1 MQHTHLFMPLALIS
15 AMAAVQQVYA
25 ADEFIVRDIKIDG
38 LVRLTPTNVYGMLPV
53 NAGDR
58 VNDTTIAN
66 AIRALYA
73 TGLFDDIKAS
83 QEADVLIFT
92 VVERPLISKVEFKG
106 NKLIPKEALE
116 EGLKK
121 MGIAE
126 GEVLKKSALQTIETE
141 LEQQYMQQGRYDADV
156 KVITTAKPNNRVDL
170 TVDFV
175 EGKAAKVVDI
185 NIIGNTVFQESEI
198 KQAFAV
204 KESGWSSI
212 VTRNDRYAREKMAA
226 SLEALRALYLNKGYI
241 NFNITNS
248 NLNLSEDKKN
258 IFVEVAVEEGEQFK
272 FGETKFLGDALYKP
286 EELKAL
292 KIYKDGETYSQ
303 EKVNAVKQLLLR
315 KYGNAGYYYA
325 EVNMVPEINKETK
338 LVDLNYY
345 INPGQQVTVR
355 RINFMGNTK
364 TADEVLRREMRQ
376 MEGALASNE
385 KIDLSKVRL
394 ERTGFFKTVDI
405 KPARIPNVSDQV
417 DLNINVEEQHS
428 GTSTLAVGF
437 SQSGGVTFQAGLSQT
452 NFLGTGNSV
461 AIDLSRSETQD
472 YYNLSVTDPYF
483 TIDGVRRGYN
493 MYYRKT
499 KLDDNYNVNN
509 YVTDSLGG
517 GITFGYPIDEN
528 QSISAGLN
536 IDQTDVTTGPYV
548 STYVRDY
555 LLANG
560 GKAKGQGKYC
570 STDKLM
576 SQREI
581 EKARDGVNY
590 VEPNPIP
597 AGYDDAL
604 CVNTANANA
613 DVGFTPFDNQF
624 GGDFLTYN
632 LNLGWSFNTLNRP
645 VFPTNG
651 MSHRVNAEIALPGS
665 DVEYQKLTYD
675 AQAFLPLPYD
685 FVLRGYGKLGYGND
699 LPFYKNFYAGG
710 FGSVRGYDNSTL
722 GPKYPAVTNN
732 ESRNIDYNPEEVGG
746 NALIQFGA
754 ELALPLP
761 FKGDWT
767 RQVRP
772 VLFAEGAQVFDT
784 QCSIPSGKLY
794 LAGTPTDPGV
804 DAKKYCEDNF
814 GFDAENM
821 RYSVGV
827 GFTWITM
834 IGPLSLSYAYP
845 LNDKPGDQTKNIQFE
860 IGRTF

>member
-1 MQHTHLFMPLALIS
+1 MQHTHLFMPLALVS

-25 ADEFIVRDIKIDG
+25 ADEFIVRDIQIDG
-38 LVRLTPTNVYGMLPV
+38 LVRLTPANVYGMIPV
-53 NAGDR
+53 NSGDR
-58 VNDTTIAN
+58 VNDATIAN
-66 AIRALYA
+66 AIRSLYA
-73 TGLFDDIKAS
+73 TGLFDDIKAA
-83 QEADVLIFT
+83 QQGDTLVFQ
-92 VVERPLISKVEFKG
+92 VVERPIISKVEFKG

-121 MGIAE
+121 MGVAE
-126 GEVLKKSALQTIETE
+126 GEVLKKSALQTLESE

-156 KVITTAKPNNRVDL
+156 KVITTARPNNRVDL
-170 TVDFV
+170 TIEFI
-175 EGKAAKVVDI
+175 EGKAAKVFDI
-185 NIIGNTVFQESEI
+185 NIIGNTVFKDSEI

-204 KESGWSSI
+204 KESGWASVIS
-212 VTRNDRYAREKMAA
+212 RNDRYAREKMAA
-226 SLEALRALYLNKGYI
+226 SLEALRALYLNRGYI
-241 NFNITNS
+241 NFNINNS
-248 NLNLSEDKKN
+248 NLNLSEDKQH
-258 IFVEVAVEEGEQFK
+258 IFIEVSIDEGEQFK
-272 FGETKFLGDALYKP
+272 FGQTKFLGDALYAP

-292 KIYKDGETYSQ
+292 QIYKDGETYSQ

-325 EVNMVPEINKETK
+325 EVNVVPQINEETK
-338 LVDLNYY
+338 QVDLNYY

-355 RINFMGNTK
+355 RINFSGNTK

-405 KPARIPNVSDQV
+405 KPVRVPNVPDQV
-417 DLNINVEEQHS
+417 DLNVAVEEQHS

-452 NFLGTGNSV
+452 NFLGTGNAVS
-461 AIDLSRSETQD
+461 IDLSRSETQD

-499 KLDDNYNVNN
+499 KLDDDYNVNN
-509 YVTDSLGG
+509 YVTDSFGG
-517 GITFGYPIDEN
+517 GINFGYPIDEN

-536 IDQTDVTTGPYV
+536 IDQTEVTTGPYV

-555 LLANG
+555 LLAKG
-560 GKAKGQGKYC
+560 GKATGR
-570 STDKLM
+570 TDTFCPEG
-576 SQREI
+576 SWDEENRE
-581 EKARDGVNY
+581 
-590 VEPNPIP
+590 
-597 AGYDDAL
+597 
-604 CVNTANANA
+604 CTAPQEFFNE
-613 DVGFTPFDNQF
+613 FK
-624 GGDFLTYN
+624 GDFLTYN
-632 LNLGWSFNTLNRP
+632 LNLGWSYNTLNRP
-645 VFPTNG
+645 IFPTTG

-665 DVEYQKLTYD
+665 DVEYQKVTYD
-675 AQAFLPLPYD
+675 AQAYYPLGKD
-685 FVLRGYGKLGYGND
+685 FVLRGYGKVGYGND

-710 FGSVRGYDNSTL
+710 YGSVRGYDNSTL
-722 GPKYPAVTNN
+722 GPKYDGVYFDETNQRDP
-732 ESRNIDYNPEEVGG
+732 SPEEVGG
-746 NALIQFGA
+746 NALVQFGT
-754 ELALPLP
+754 ELALPVP
-761 FKGDWT
+761 FKGDWA

-784 QCSIPSGKLY
+784 QCDVPN
-794 LAGTPTDPGV
+794 TV
-804 DAKKYCEDNF
+804 EERQYCKDNY
-814 GFDAENM
+814 GFDFGNM

-845 LNDKPGDQTKNIQFE
+845 LNEKPGDETKNIQFE

>member
-15 AMAAVQQVYA
+15 AMATVQQVYA
-25 ADEFIVRDIKIDG
+25 AEDYIVRDIKVDG
-38 LVRLTPTNVYGMLPV
+38 LVRLTPANVYGMIPL
-53 NAGDR
+53 NSGDR
-58 VNDTTIAN
+58 VSDAALAN
-66 AIRALYA
+66 AIRSLYA
-73 TGLFDDIKAS
+73 TGLFDDIKTEK
-83 QEADVLIFT
+83 QGDTLVFK

-121 MGIAE
+121 MGITE
-126 GEVLKKSALQTIETE
+126 GEVLKKSALQTVESE

-156 KVITTAKPNNRVDL
+156 KVVTTAKPNNRVDL
-170 TVDFV
+170 TIEFV

-185 NIIGNTVFQESEI
+185 NIIGNTVFKESEI
-198 KQAFAV
+198 EQAFAV
-204 KESGWSSI
+204 KESGWTSI
-212 VTRNDRYAREKMAA
+212 ISRNDRYAREKMAA
-226 SLEALRALYLNKGYI
+226 SLESLRALYLNKGYI
-241 NFNITNS
+241 NFNINHS
-248 NLNLSEDKKN
+248 SLNLSEDKKN
-258 IFVEVAVEEGEQFK
+258 IFVEVSVDEGEQFK
-272 FGETKFLGDALYKP
+272 FGETKFLGDALYTP
-286 EELKAL
+286 AELKAL
-292 KIYKDGETYSQ
+292 QIYKDGDIYSQ

-325 EVNMVPEINKETK
+325 EVNVVPQIDKETH

-345 INPGQQVTVR
+345 VNPGQQVTVR
-355 RINFMGNTK
+355 RINFTGNTK

-405 KPARIPNVSDQV
+405 KPARIPNSPDQV
-417 DLNINVEEQHS
+417 DLNVNVEEQHS
-428 GTSTLAVGF
+428 GTTTLAVGY
-437 SQSGGVTFQAGLSQT
+437 SQNAGITFQAGLSQT
-452 NFLGTGNSV
+452 NFMGTGNSV

-499 KLDDNYNVNN
+499 KLDEDYNVNN
-509 YVTDSLGG
+509 YVTDSFGG
-517 GITFGYPIDEN
+517 GINFGYPIDEN

-536 IDQTDVTTGPYV
+536 IDQTEVTTGPYV

-560 GKAKGQGKYC
+560 GKATGSKGSYC
-570 STDKLM
+570 
-576 SQREI
+576 
-581 EKARDGVNY
+581 
-590 VEPNPIP
+590 P
-597 AGYDDAL
+597 DANWDETTSE
-604 CVNTANANA
+604 CSATES
-613 DVGFTPFDNQF
+613 FDNEF
-624 GGDFLTYN
+624 KGDFLTYN
-632 LNLGWSFNTLNRP
+632 LNLGWSYNTLNRP
-645 VFPTNG
+645 VFPTSG
-651 MSHRVNAEIALPGS
+651 MSHRVNGEIALPGS

-675 AQAFLPLPYD
+675 AQAYFPLGKD

-722 GPKYPAVTNN
+722 GPKYPGVTYS
-732 ESRNIDYNPEEVGG
+732 ESDDVDYDPEEVGG
-746 NALIQFGA
+746 NALIQFGT

-784 QCSIPSGKLY
+784 QCNVSSSTIYVNG
-794 LAGTPTDPGV
+794 ADV
-804 DAKKYCEDNF
+804 DSKQYCKDNF
-814 GFDAENM
+814 GFDVDNM

-845 LNDKPGDQTKNIQFE
+845 LNDKEGDETKNIQFE

>member
-15 AMAAVQQVYA
+15 AMATVQQVYA
-25 ADEFIVRDIKIDG
+25 AEDYIVRDIKVDG
-38 LVRLTPTNVYGMLPV
+38 LVRLTPANVYGMIPL
-53 NAGDR
+53 NSGDR
-58 VNDTTIAN
+58 VSDAALAN
-66 AIRALYA
+66 AIRSLYA
-73 TGLFDDIKAS
+73 TGLFDDIKTEK
-83 QEADVLIFT
+83 QGDTLVFK

-121 MGIAE
+121 MGITE
-126 GEVLKKSALQTIETE
+126 GEVLKKSALQTVESE

-156 KVITTAKPNNRVDL
+156 KVVTTAKPNNRVDL
-170 TVDFV
+170 TIEFV

-185 NIIGNTVFQESEI
+185 NIIGNTVFKESEI
-198 KQAFAV
+198 EQAFAV
-204 KESGWSSI
+204 KESGWTSI
-212 VTRNDRYAREKMAA
+212 ISRNDRYAREKMAA
-226 SLEALRALYLNKGYI
+226 SLESLRALYLNKGYI
-241 NFNITNS
+241 NFNINHS
-248 NLNLSEDKKN
+248 SLNLSEDKKN
-258 IFVEVAVEEGEQFK
+258 IFVEVSVDEGEQFK
-272 FGETKFLGDALYKP
+272 FGETKFLGDALYTP
-286 EELKAL
+286 AELKAL
-292 KIYKDGETYSQ
+292 QIYKDGDIYSQ

-325 EVNMVPEINKETK
+325 EVNVVPQIDKETH

-345 INPGQQVTVR
+345 VNPGQQVTVR
-355 RINFMGNTK
+355 RINFTGNTK

-405 KPARIPNVSDQV
+405 KPARVPNTADQV

-461 AIDLSRSETQD
+461 SIDLSRSETQD

-499 KLDDNYNVNN
+499 KLDEDYNVNN
-509 YVTDSLGG
+509 YVTDSFGG
-517 GITFGYPIDEN
+517 GINFGYPIDEN
-528 QSISAGLN
+528 QSVSAGLN
-536 IDQTDVTTGPYV
+536 IDQTEVTTGNGV

-555 LLANG
+555 LLAND
-560 GKAKGQGKYC
+560 GKEIGKSEYC
-570 STDKLM
+570 ID
-576 SQREI
+576 
-581 EKARDGVNY
+581 
-590 VEPNPIP
+590 
-597 AGYDDAL
+597 
-604 CVNTANANA
+604 TA
-613 DVGFTPFDNQF
+613 DPCTKQSKPDRFS
-624 GGDFLTYN
+624 GDYLTYN
-632 LNLGWSFNTLNRP
+632 LNLGWSYNTLNRP
-645 VFPTNG
+645 VFPTFG
-651 MSHRVNAEIALPGS
+651 MSHRINGEIALPGS

-675 AQAFLPLPYD
+675 AQAYFPLGKD

-722 GPKYPAVTNN
+722 GPKYPGVTYS
-732 ESRNIDYNPEEVGG
+732 ESRSKDNDYEEVGG
-746 NALIQFGA
+746 NALIQFGT

-784 QCSIPSGKLY
+784 QCDVPSGQLY
-794 LAGTPTDPGV
+794 MTGSKTDAGV
-804 DAKKYCEDNF
+804 DAKQYCKDNF
-814 GFDAENM
+814 GFELDNM

-845 LNDKPGDQTKNIQFE
+845 LNDKDGDETKNIQFE

>member
-1 MQHTHLFMPLALIS
+1 MQHTHLFMPLALVS
-15 AMAAVQQVYA
+15 AMAATQQVYA
-25 ADEFIVRDIKIDG
+25 ADEFIARDIKIDG
-38 LVRLTPTNVYGMLPV
+38 LVRLTPANVYGMIPISS
-53 NAGDR
+53 GDR
-58 VNDTTIAN
+58 VNEAVLAN
-66 AIRALYA
+66 AIRSLYA
-73 TGLFDDIKAS
+73 TGLFDDIQAS
-83 QEADVLIFT
+83 READTLVFK
-92 VVERPLISKVEFKG
+92 VVERPIISKVEFKG

-116 EGLKK
+116 DGLKK
-121 MGIAE
+121 MGVAE
-126 GEVLKKSALQTIETE
+126 GEVLKKSALQTLESE

-156 KVITTAKPNNRVDL
+156 RVITTARPNNRVDL
-170 TVDFV
+170 TVEFV

-185 NIIGNTVFQESEI
+185 NIIGNTVFKESDI

-204 KESGWSSI
+204 KESSWSSI

-248 NLNLSEDKKN
+248 SLNLSEDKKH
-258 IFVEVAVEEGEQFK
+258 IFVEVSVDEGEQFK
-272 FGETKFLGDALYKP
+272 FGESKFLGDALYKP
-286 EELKAL
+286 EELTAL
-292 KIYKDGETYSQ
+292 QIYKDGETYSQ

-325 EVNMVPEINKETK
+325 EVNIVPQIDKETK

-355 RINFMGNTK
+355 RINFAGNSK

-394 ERTGFFKTVDI
+394 ERTGFFKTVDV
-405 KPARIPNVSDQV
+405 KPVRIPNVPDQI

-452 NFLGTGNSV
+452 NFLGTGNAVS
-461 AIDLSRSETQD
+461 IDLSRSETQD

-499 KLDDNYNVNN
+499 KLDDDYNVNN
-509 YVTDSLGG
+509 YVTDSFGG
-517 GITFGYPIDEN
+517 GINFGYPIDEN

-536 IDQTDVTTGPYV
+536 IDQTEVTTGSYV
-548 STYVRDY
+548 STYVADY
-555 LLANG
+555 LERHGGKETKSEEYCPDDLVPIKDANG
-560 GKAKGQGKYC
+560 NVVGY
-570 STDKLM
+570 
-576 SQREI
+576 
-581 EKARDGVNY
+581 
-590 VEPNPIP
+590 EPCANPIP
-597 AGYDDAL
+597 YG
-604 CVNTANANA
+604 NE
-613 DVGFTPFDNQF
+613 FK
-624 GGDFLTYN
+624 GDFLTYN
-632 LNLGWSFNTLNRP
+632 LNLGWSYNTLNRP
-645 VFPTNG
+645 IFPTNG

-665 DVEYQKLTYD
+665 DVEFQKVTYD
-675 AQAFLPLPYD
+675 AQAYFPLGHD
-685 FVLRGYGKLGYGND
+685 FVLRGYGKLGFGND

-710 FGSVRGYDNSTL
+710 YGSVRGYDNSTL
-722 GPKYPAVTNN
+722 GPKYPGVYFSDT
-732 ESRNIDYNPEEVGG
+732 SQTDPSPEEVGG
-746 NALIQFGA
+746 NALVQFGT
-754 ELALPLP
+754 ELALPVP

-772 VLFAEGAQVFDT
+772 VIFAEGAQVFDT
-784 QCSIPSGKLY
+784 QCNVSDSNIFVNG
-794 LAGTPTDPGV
+794 ATV
-804 DAKKYCEDNF
+804 NAKEYCKDNY
-814 GFDAENM
+814 GFDFGEM

-845 LNDKPGDQTKNIQFE
+845 LNDKDGDDTKNIQFE

>member
-1 MQHTHLFMPLALIS
+1 MQHTHLFMPLALVS
-15 AMAAVQQVYA
+15 AMAATQQVYA
-25 ADEFIVRDIKIDG
+25 ADEFIARDIKIDG
-38 LVRLTPTNVYGMLPV
+38 LVRLTPANVYGMIPV
-53 NAGDR
+53 NSGDR
-58 VNDTTIAN
+58 VNEAVLAN
-66 AIRALYA
+66 AIRSLYA
-73 TGLFDDIKAS
+73 TGLFDDIQAS
-83 QEADVLIFT
+83 READTLVFK
-92 VVERPLISKVEFKG
+92 VVERPIISKVEFKG

-116 EGLKK
+116 DGLKK
-121 MGIAE
+121 MGVAE
-126 GEVLKKSALQTIETE
+126 GEVLKKSALQTLESE

-156 KVITTAKPNNRVDL
+156 RVITTARPNNRVDL
-170 TVDFV
+170 TVEFV

-185 NIIGNTVFQESEI
+185 NIIGNTVFKESDI

-204 KESGWSSI
+204 KESSWSSI

-248 NLNLSEDKKN
+248 SLNLSEDKKH
-258 IFVEVAVEEGEQFK
+258 IFVEVSVDEGEQFK
-272 FGETKFLGDALYKP
+272 FGESKFLGDALYKP
-286 EELKAL
+286 EELTAL
-292 KIYKDGETYSQ
+292 QIYKDGETYSQ

-325 EVNMVPEINKETK
+325 EVNIVPQIDKETK

-355 RINFMGNTK
+355 RINFAGNSK

-394 ERTGFFKTVDI
+394 ERTGFFKTVDV
-405 KPARIPNVSDQV
+405 KPVRIPNVPDQI
-417 DLNINVEEQHS
+417 DLNVNVEEQHS

-461 AIDLSRSETQD
+461 SIDLSRSETQD

-509 YVTDSLGG
+509 YVTDSFGG
-517 GITFGYPIDEN
+517 GINFGYPIDEN

-536 IDQTDVTTGPYV
+536 IDQTEVTTGPYV
-548 STYVRDY
+548 STYVADY
-555 LLANG
+555 LERHGGKETKSDEYCPDDLVPIKDANG
-560 GKAKGQGKYC
+560 DVVGY
-570 STDKLM
+570 
-576 SQREI
+576 
-581 EKARDGVNY
+581 
-590 VEPNPIP
+590 EPCANPIP
-597 AGYDDAL
+597 YGKE
-604 CVNTANANA
+604 
-613 DVGFTPFDNQF
+613 FK
-624 GGDFLTYN
+624 GDFLTYN
-632 LNLGWSFNTLNRP
+632 LNLGWSYNTLNRP
-645 VFPTNG
+645 IFPTNG

-665 DVEYQKLTYD
+665 DVEFQKVTYD
-675 AQAFLPLPYD
+675 AQAYMPLGHD
-685 FVLRGYGKLGYGND
+685 FVLRGYGKLGFGND

-710 FGSVRGYDNSTL
+710 YGSVRGYDNSTL
-722 GPKYPAVTNN
+722 GPKYPGVYFSDT
-732 ESRNIDYNPEEVGG
+732 SQTDRSPEEVGG
-746 NALIQFGA
+746 NALVQFGT
-754 ELALPLP
+754 ELALPVP

-772 VLFAEGAQVFDT
+772 VIFAEGAQVFDT
-784 QCSIPSGKLY
+784 QCNVSDSNIFVNGAS
-794 LAGTPTDPGV
+794 V
-804 DAKKYCEDNF
+804 NAKQYCKDNY
-814 GFDAENM
+814 GFDFGEM

-845 LNDKPGDQTKNIQFE
+845 LNDKDGDDTKNIQFE

>member
-15 AMAAVQQVYA
+15 AMATVQQVYA
-25 ADEFIVRDIKIDG
+25 AEDYIVRDIKVDG
-38 LVRLTPTNVYGMLPV
+38 LVRLTPANIYGMIPL
-53 NAGDR
+53 NSGDR
-58 VNDTTIAN
+58 VSDAALAN
-66 AIRALYA
+66 AIRSLYA
-73 TGLFDDIKAS
+73 TGLFDDIKTEK
-83 QEADVLIFT
+83 QGDTLVFK

-121 MGIAE
+121 MGITE
-126 GEVLKKSALQTIETE
+126 GEVLKKSALQTVESE

-156 KVITTAKPNNRVDL
+156 KVVTTAKPNNRVDL
-170 TVDFV
+170 TIEFV

-185 NIIGNTVFQESEI
+185 NIIGNTVFKESEI
-198 KQAFAV
+198 EQAFAV
-204 KESGWSSI
+204 KESGWTSI
-212 VTRNDRYAREKMAA
+212 ISRNDRYAREKMAA
-226 SLEALRALYLNKGYI
+226 SLESLRALYLNKGYI
-241 NFNITNS
+241 NFNINHS
-248 NLNLSEDKKN
+248 SLNLSEDKKN
-258 IFVEVAVEEGEQFK
+258 IFVEVSVDEGEQFK
-272 FGETKFLGDALYKP
+272 FGETKFLGDALYTP
-286 EELKAL
+286 AELKAL
-292 KIYKDGETYSQ
+292 QIYKDGDIYSQ

-325 EVNMVPEINKETK
+325 EVNVVPQIDKETH

-345 INPGQQVTVR
+345 VNPGQQVTVR
-355 RINFMGNTK
+355 RINFTGNTK

-405 KPARIPNVSDQV
+405 KPARVPNTADQV

-437 SQSGGVTFQAGLSQT
+437 SQSGGITFQAGLSQT
-452 NFLGTGNSV
+452 NFMGTGNSV

-499 KLDDNYNVNN
+499 KLDEDYNVNN
-509 YVTDSLGG
+509 YVTDSFGG
-517 GITFGYPIDEN
+517 GINFGYPIDEN

-536 IDQTDVTTGPYV
+536 IDQTEVTTGPYV

-555 LLANG
+555 LLAHG
-560 GKAKGQGKYC
+560 GKATGKAEDVC
-570 STDKLM
+570 IGT
-576 SQREI
+576 I
-581 EKARDGVNY
+581 ENLYED
-590 VEPNPIP
+590 
-597 AGYDDAL
+597 
-604 CVNTANANA
+604 TANPTKITGTKCNGQTV
-613 DVGFTPFDNQF
+613 DYDNEF
-624 GGDFLTYN
+624 NGDFLTYN
-632 LNLGWSFNTLNRP
+632 LNLGWSYNTLNRP
-645 VFPTNG
+645 VFPTSG
-651 MSHRVNAEIALPGS
+651 MSHRINGEIALPGS

-675 AQAFLPLPYD
+675 AQAYFPLAKD

-722 GPKYPAVTNN
+722 GPKYPGVTYS
-732 ESRNIDYNPEEVGG
+732 ESRSKDNDYEEVGG
-746 NALIQFGA
+746 NALIQFGT

-772 VLFAEGAQVFDT
+772 VIFAEGAQVFDT
-784 QCSIPSGKLY
+784 QCDVPSGQLY
-794 LAGTPTDPGV
+794 MTGSKTDAGV
-804 DAKKYCEDNF
+804 DAKQYCKDNF
-814 GFDAENM
+814 GFELDNM

-845 LNDKPGDQTKNIQFE
+845 LNDKEGDETKNIQFE

>member
-1 MQHTHLFMPLALIS
+1 
-15 AMAAVQQVYA
+15 MATVQQVYA
-25 ADEFIVRDIKIDG
+25 AEDYIVRDIKVDG
-38 LVRLTPTNVYGMLPV
+38 LVRLTPANVYGMIPL
-53 NAGDR
+53 NSGDR
-58 VNDTTIAN
+58 VSDAALAN
-66 AIRALYA
+66 AIRSLYA
-73 TGLFDDIKAS
+73 TGLFDDIKTEK
-83 QEADVLIFT
+83 QGDTLVFK

-121 MGIAE
+121 MGITE
-126 GEVLKKSALQTIETE
+126 GEVLKKSALQTVESE

-156 KVITTAKPNNRVDL
+156 KVVTTAKPNNRVDL
-170 TVDFV
+170 TIEFV

-185 NIIGNTVFQESEI
+185 NIIGNTVFKESEI
-198 KQAFAV
+198 EQAFAV
-204 KESGWSSI
+204 KESGWTSI
-212 VTRNDRYAREKMAA
+212 ISRNDRYAREKMAA
-226 SLEALRALYLNKGYI
+226 SLESLRALYLNKGYI
-241 NFNITNS
+241 NFNINHS
-248 NLNLSEDKKN
+248 SLNLSEDKKN
-258 IFVEVAVEEGEQFK
+258 IFVEVSVDEGEQFK
-272 FGETKFLGDALYKP
+272 FGETKFLGDALYTP
-286 EELKAL
+286 AELKAL
-292 KIYKDGETYSQ
+292 QIYKDGDIYSQ

-325 EVNMVPEINKETK
+325 EVNVVPQIDKETH

-345 INPGQQVTVR
+345 VNPGQQVTVR
-355 RINFMGNTK
+355 RINFTGNTK

-405 KPARIPNVSDQV
+405 KPARVPNTADQV

-437 SQSGGVTFQAGLSQT
+437 SQSGGITFQAGLSQT
-452 NFLGTGNSV
+452 NFMGTGNSV
-461 AIDLSRSETQD
+461 AIDLSRSQTQD

-499 KLDDNYNVNN
+499 KLDEDYNVNN
-509 YVTDSLGG
+509 YVTDSFGG
-517 GITFGYPIDEN
+517 GINFGYPIDEN
-528 QSISAGLN
+528 QSVSAGLN
-536 IDQTDVTTGPYV
+536 IDQTEVTTGKYV

-555 LLANG
+555 LLAHG
-560 GKAKGQGKYC
+560 GKATGKAEDVC
-570 STDKLM
+570 IGT
-576 SQREI
+576 I
-581 EKARDGVNY
+581 ENLYED
-590 VEPNPIP
+590 
-597 AGYDDAL
+597 
-604 CVNTANANA
+604 TANPTKITGTKCNGQTV
-613 DVGFTPFDNQF
+613 DYDNEF
-624 GGDFLTYN
+624 NGDFLTYN
-632 LNLGWSFNTLNRP
+632 LNLGWSYNTLNRP
-645 VFPTNG
+645 VFPTSG
-651 MSHRVNAEIALPGS
+651 MSHRVNGEIALPGS

-675 AQAFLPLPYD
+675 AQAYFPLGKD

-722 GPKYPAVTNN
+722 GPKYPGVTYS
-732 ESRNIDYNPEEVGG
+732 ESRSKDNDYEEVGG
-746 NALIQFGA
+746 NALIQFGT

-784 QCSIPSGKLY
+784 QCDVPSGQLY
-794 LAGTPTDPGV
+794 MTGSKTDAGV
-804 DAKKYCEDNF
+804 DAKQYCKDNF
-814 GFDAENM
+814 GFELDNM

-845 LNDKPGDQTKNIQFE
+845 LNDKDGDETKNIQFE